1 MGSVFDKLKDINKSI
16 PPKQKIIQVKE
27 SKRDNEKSYMLWLNK
42 DLLKEAGGAKMRRC
56 KVNNKRKTEK
66 KKRKTAKSHKKSVTL

>member
-1 MGSVFDKLKDINKSI
+1 MGSAFDKLKDINKSI

-42 DLLKEAGGAKMRRC
+42 DLLKELKIKAAEEDSNMKEIIE
-56 KVNNKRKTEK
+56 KALKQYLNK
-66 KKRKTAKSHKKSVTL
+66 

>member
-42 DLLKEAGGAKMRRC
+42 DLLKELKIKAAEEDSNMKEII
-56 KVNNKRKTEK
+56 EK
-66 KKRKTAKSHKKSVTL
+66 ALKQYLKK

>member
-42 DLLKEAGGAKMRRC
+42 DLLKELKIKAAEEDSNMKEIIE
-56 KVNNKRKTEK
+56 KALKQYLNK
-66 KKRKTAKSHKKSVTL
+66 